1 MRSLVRS
8 LVHSARA
15 SQCLVYFWARY
26 ALAHT
31 MSLASALSSLFLAVT
46 VTFGPHPVPQGE
58 LVWSNQTRG
67 APIASSAQRLPN
79 GDVVMVVPRID
90 DSNPYVNSVSVLCLS
105 HVTGLARW
113 ETPLTAQQSGQ
124 LQPAAPYVQ
133 LLVGPRHG
141 SSSTATDDDDGLVVL
156 VLYGDGMLSNPASYM
171 ALDAGG
177 GAIILPGR
185 QYPLQSSRDYAVQF
199 GGGVLV
205 IAAVAFAGGDAS
217 LDYSYTLRATAI
229 AIPSGRELAVQN
241 VTTSPPF
248 RLCYAITQEVAC
260 IEAGCGW
267 FTDPMMPPGK
277 QQTCEQTI
285 WGGAAIAVATPPAAR
300 AGADAAQSPDP
311 GPLAIIGSRPTTAG
325 DITLGSVTAVR
336 LADST
341 IAWRIEKTTAYSISV
356 DTDVGVVIIG
366 EVCPYPCSFRNW
378 TTIRG
383 HSLVDGGLLWER
395 ISTVG
400 PVSAAAQTVQ
410 SPHGVPPARGRNIR
424 RASSAATTGSG
435 AAETWLGLD
444 SVTNNWDMGPAVGP
458 RACEVVCGLP
468 CNLIAT
474 SNITRNR
481 NFLNAGSAFFGGSVL
496 GAVDPRTGLT
506 VASIPTVPGVYDTAG
521 GVWYTVDSTGYGVS
535 LVATSCADA
544 DNGTVV
550 WSVLLPPDLGIGTW
564 QRVVAAA
571 PGPEVAAAV
580 VFTGGSHCKSQPT
593 PRGCNA
599 GTEAGGAALHAPPN

>member
-1 MRSLVRS
+1 
-8 LVHSARA
+8 
-15 SQCLVYFWARY
+15 
-26 ALAHT
+26 
-31 MSLASALSSLFLAVT
+31 MSLASALSSLLLAVT
-46 VTFGPHPVPQGE
+46 VAFGPHPVPQGE

-90 DSNPYVNSVSVLCLS
+90 ESNPYVNSVSVLCLS

-113 ETPLTAQQSGQ
+113 ETPLIAQQSGQ

-141 SSSTATDDDDGLVVL
+141 SSSTATSDDAGLVVL
-156 VLYGDGMLSNPASYM
+156 VLYGEGMLSSPASYM

-185 QYPLQSSRDYAVQF
+185 QYPVQGSRDYAVQF

-217 LDYSYTLRATAI
+217 LDYSYHLRAIAI

-248 RLCYAITQEVAC
+248 RLCYAITQEAAC

-341 IAWRIEKTTAYSISV
+341 IAWRIEKTTAYSIFV

-395 ISTVG
+395 TSTVG

-410 SPHGVPPARGRNIR
+410 PPHGR
-424 RASSAATTGSG
+424 
-435 AAETWLGLD
+435 LGLD

-474 SNITRNR
+474 SNVTRNR

-506 VASIPTVPGVYDTAG
+506 VASIPTVPGVYGTAG
-521 GVWYTVDSTGYGVS
+521 GVWYTVDLTGYGVS

-550 WSVLLPPDLGIGTW
+550 WSAPLPPDLGIGTW

-580 VFTGGSHCKSQPT
+580 VFTGGSHCKSRPT

-599 GTEAGGAALHAPPN
+599 GFEAGGAALHAPPN